1 MILQSTW
8 ESALLAAAY
17 GLMNGGTAGV
27 IWMTIGVIAGALAM
41 VASIAEMASMLV
53 VSRLVSFSVHANS
66 P

>member
-1 MILQSTW
+1 
-8 ESALLAAAY
+8 
-17 GLMNGGTAGV
+17 MNGGTAGV